1 MAETTESKKEL
12 QSKYDRAMAR
22 MRGMR
27 KEMTETQA
35 EMLDGALTIAGG
47 AAGGAICAEWGPY
60 GEGSND
66 WPVNLIAGL
75 GLTALGMADGAGD
88 FSGEVAA
95 VGIGMLTFQA
105 GLWTYGD
112 GYQADD
118 AVGYDDEV
126 GAEPPRA
133 RRQRRKGARRATAS
147 RQRLGENFDSRALPQ
162 RTAMTYDRI
171 QDMLRQGVAV

>member
-1 MAETTESKKEL
+1 MAETAESKKEL

-35 EMLDGALTIAGG
+35 DMLDGALTIAGG
-47 AAGGAICAEWGPY
+47 AIGGAICAEWGPY
-60 GEGSND
+60 GEGSNE

-75 GLTALGMADGAGD
+75 GLTALGLADAAGD

-95 VGIGMLTFQA
+95 TGLGMLAFQA
-105 GLWTYGD
+105 GMWTYGD
-112 GYQADD
+112 GYQANDQ
-118 AVGYDDEV
+118 VSGYDDEV
-126 GAEPPRA
+126 GAAPRRTKSKRTRSA
-133 RRQRRKGARRATAS
+133 NAPRQRVSDDVEG
-147 RQRLGENFDSRALPQ
+147 RALPQ

-171 QDMLRQGVAV
+171 QEMLRQGVAV